1 MAIRPYLRPT
11 KQTVRHFRRGALL
24 SVTFLGASKKAC
36 YIKGREA
43 IVKERLYSFLDKQ
56 AGKTSLRERSIAMRN
71 ISTEKVKRL
80 NEKTLLVTVDMGM
93 VRHSG
98 YCRCPSGTEVKP
110 FDFSNSRKGFEEFWA
125 CVWQTKKINNLEE
138 VVIGFES
145 TGPYAE
151 PLLHFLRKK
160 GTKLVQVNPLHTKRL
175 KELQGNSPGKT
186 DHKDPKVIAD
196 IIELGHALTVI
207 IPEGI
212 PAELRRLTAA
222 RERSVQR
229 RTALLNQ
236 LQSLIFIIF
245 PEFLQVLKNTG
256 SKTSQYLLK
265 HWPTPEDIISKGK
278 DDLARTLKTVSRGN
292 MGREQAEALYM
303 AAKESVGIKEGRK
316 SIILEIIETISA
328 IESTDRFVAIV
339 EAEMGRCLSE
349 IPYSLSILSIK
360 GIGPITAA
368 GLIGEVGDFRQFGTI
383 SEIMKH
389 AGLDLYEVS
398 SGKHK
403 GKKRISKRG
412 RHLLRKLLFFA
423 AMNTV
428 RKGGVMHEYYQ
439 SCLQRGMLRIKAII
453 AVARKLLRIIFAVVR
468 DLSEFASNYME
479 LQYRLNKAA

>member
-1 MAIRPYLRPT
+1 
-11 KQTVRHFRRGALL
+11 
-24 SVTFLGASKKAC
+24 
-36 YIKGREA
+36 
-43 IVKERLYSFLDKQ
+43 
-56 AGKTSLRERSIAMRN
+56 MRN
-71 ISTEKVKRL
+71 NNTGISKRL
-80 NEKTLLVTVDMGM
+80 KEKTLLVTVDMGM
-93 VRHSG
+93 TRHSG
-98 YCRCPSGTEVKP
+98 YCRCSNGTEVRP
-110 FDFSNSRKGFEEFWA
+110 FDFANRRKGFEEFWA
-125 CVWQTKKINNLEE
+125 CVCKTKNINNLEE

-151 PLLHFLRKK
+151 PLLHFLKEKDVR
-160 GTKLVQVNPLHTKRL
+160 LVQVNPLHTKRL

-207 IPEGI
+207 IPEGT

-236 LQSLIFIIF
+236 LQGLIFIIF
-245 PEFLQVLKNTG
+245 PEYLQVLKNTG

-278 DDLARTLKTVSRGN
+278 DVLARTLKTISRGN
-292 MGREQAEALYM
+292 MGRDQAEALYM

-316 SIILEIIETISA
+316 SIILEIIDLLSA
-328 IESTDRFVAIV
+328 IESVDRFVAIV

-349 IPYSLSILSIK
+349 IPYSRSILSIK

-368 GLIGEVGDFRQFGTI
+368 GLIGEVGDFSQFATI

-389 AGLDLYEVS
+389 AGLDLYEIS

-412 RHLLRKLLFFA
+412 RHLLRKLLFYA

-428 RKGGVMHEYYQ
+428 RKGGIMHEYYQ
-439 SCLQRGMLRIKAII
+439 GCLQRSMPRIKAII

-468 DLSEFASNYME
+468 DLSEFARNYTE
-479 LQYRLNKAA
+479 LHYGLKNAA